1 MHEHEFNT
9 GLIAGEIH
17 FENVFQFGVDIFK
30 HAIVISVFV
39 MIMMLLIEYLSV
51 QNKGKWNRHFDRNPW
66 LQVLIAALLG
76 MTPGCLGVYLVVS
89 LYVHR
94 IFQFSA
100 LVAAMIATS
109 GDEAF
114 VLFAM
119 VPEKALLITIV
130 LFLIAVIS
138 GFMLMILP
146 IGKSKMK
153 VRADHLDLH
162 DHDSDCKSFI
172 PAMILPQLRRMT
184 FERGVLLTG
193 GLFFTVLLLSGGIG
207 PAIWDWKRV
216 IFLIVAVIELFIV
229 STVPDHFLRE
239 HLWEHVIRKH
249 FLRVFLWTF
258 GAFLIIHI
266 GLEFLHLED
275 WIRQNYFS
283 ILVLAVV
290 VGLIPESGPHILF
303 ISLYAS
309 GSIPFSILL
318 ANSIVQ
324 DGHGALPLLAETR
337 LGFVRMKVANLIV
350 GFVIGLAGI
359 IIGF

>member
-1 MHEHEFNT
+1 MHKYEHDT

-30 HAIVISVFV
+30 HAMVICVFV

-51 QNKGKWNRHFDRNPW
+51 PNRGNWNKHFDRNPW

-94 IFQFSA
+94 VFQFSA
-100 LVAAMIATS
+100 LVSAMIATC

-114 VLFAM
+114 VLFGM
-119 VPEKALLITIV
+119 VPERALLITLV
-130 LFLIAVIS
+130 LFIIAVIS
-138 GFMLMILP
+138 GFILMMLP
-146 IGKSKMK
+146 VGKRKMK
-153 VRADHLDLH
+153 FQADHMDMH
-162 DHDSDCKSFI
+162 EYDIECRSFV
-172 PAMILPQLRRMT
+172 PEMILPQLRKIT

-193 GLFFTVLLLSGGIG
+193 GLFFTVLLLSGDIG
-207 PAIWDWKRV
+207 PETWDWKRI

-229 STVPDHFLRE
+229 STVPDHFLRN

-249 FLRVFLWTF
+249 FMRVFLWTF
-258 GAFLIIHI
+258 GAFLVIHI

-275 WIRQNYFS
+275 WIRQNYLS
-283 ILVLAVV
+283 ILVLAVL

-309 GSIPFSILL
+309 GNIPFSILL

-337 LGFVRMKVANLIV
+337 LDFIRMKGVNLVV
-350 GFVIGLAGI
+350 GLIIGLGGIVIG
-359 IIGF
+359 F